1 MFLRIEYNKKHSLG
15 EIVLFLLLIDL
26 NVNGEYSIV
35 NEQKY
40 PFNFL
45 LIDLYQNG
53 KLVFYCKLTEQ

>member
-15 EIVLFLLLIDL
+15 EIVIFLLLIDL

-53 KLVFYCKLTEQ
+53 KLEFYCKLTEQ